1 MVRFSFE
8 HNPNNDG
15 GAVNEKKSA
24 KIKAIKIAIK
34 KGRYDWKKA
43 IEDTASK
50 IASYPQA
57 LLWR

>member
-1 MVRFSFE
+1 MK
-8 HNPNNDG
+8 
-15 GAVNEKKSA
+15 KKSA